1 MDNTLVNVL
10 LSLFIATSMFTSGCV
25 STTSTDY
32 RYEVED
38 NEKSSNSDGTTDV
51 LFTMTL
57 VSARQDMAISDLLVT
72 INPNEEGTVKCRIDS
87 TTDCTL
93 TQSGT
98 DAEVWEIGEN
108 ISVVEAGLD
117 ICKATCILDFSVTG
131 PEDTKIVGPT
141 ILHIS

>member
-1 MDNTLVNVL
+1 MDNTLAKVL
-10 LSLFIATSMFTSGCV
+10 FTLLLATSMFTSGCI

-38 NEKSSNSDGTTDV
+38 SAKSSNTDGTTDV

-57 VSARQDMAISDLLVT
+57 VSGEQAMAISDLLVT
-72 INPNEEGTVKCRIDS
+72 INPHEEGTVKCRIDS

-117 ICKATCILDFSVTG
+117 ICKATCIIDFSVTG
-131 PEDTKIVGPT
+131 PKDTKTVGPT

>member
-1 MDNTLVNVL
+1 MDNTLAKVL
-10 LSLFIATSMFTSGCV
+10 FTLLLATSMFTSGCV

-32 RYEVED
+32 RYDVED
-38 NEKSSNSDGTTDV
+38 SAKSSNTDGTTDV

-57 VSARQDMAISDLLVT
+57 VSAEQAMAISDLLVT
-72 INPNEEGTVKCRIDS
+72 INPNEDGTVKCRIDS

-98 DAEVWEIGEN
+98 DAEVWEIGES

-117 ICKATCILDFSVTG
+117 ICEATCILDFSVTG
-131 PEDTKIVGPT
+131 PEGTKIVGPT